1 MFCAGIVNK
10 FAGIVNGQK
19 SPDSS
24 MKRAIFDDFGDLK
37 GIIGKKGAKS
47 VATIEKSSRKLIQR
61 RKHLLGYPE
70 RSRRIL
76 QSSPLIR
83 KTTMQFCQSS
93 PLFGETTLMIN
104 E

>member
-1 MFCAGIVNK
+1 
-10 FAGIVNGQK
+10 
-19 SPDSS
+19 
-24 MKRAIFDDFGDLK
+24 MKWAIFDDFGDLK
-37 GIIGKKGAKS
+37 GIIGEKGAKS
-47 VATIEKSSRKLIQR
+47 VATLEKPSYKSLQSG
-61 RKHLLGYPE
+61 KHLLGYPE

-83 KTTMQFCQSS
+83 KTTMQFRQPP